1 MRATDGVLVWQAQTI
16 LNPATTATVPLVVRG
31 LTSQTANLQEWFVAG
46 GPGTVAW
53 VDKSGVLVGTKVTA
67 QASGAKVEVYDTG
80 GSVNSRRMAM
90 GHSSGYLVLQVRND
104 DRTSCATSCSSRRPI
119 DRLGSSTRC
128 SSVEAQ
134 A

>member
-1 MRATDGVLVWQAQTI
+1 VAVAND
-16 LNPATTATVPLVVRG
+16 
-31 LTSQTANLQEWFVAG
+31 SQPRHDSDSAACCPRSYEPDSNLQEWFVAG

-90 GHSSGYLVLQVRND
+90 GHSSGYLITL
-104 DRTSCATSCSSRRPI
+104 A
-119 DRLGSSTRC
+119 
-128 SSVEAQ
+128 EAFGEHPL
-134 A
+134 

>member
-1 MRATDGVLVWQAQTI
+1 VRSPGSGGTHYTGTLAGFVRATDGVLVWQSQTI

-90 GHSSGYLVLQVRND
+90 GHSSGYLITL
-104 DRTSCATSCSSRRPI
+104 A
-119 DRLGSSTRC
+119 
-128 SSVEAQ
+128 EAFGEHPL
-134 A
+134 